1 VWVNVTL
8 TYFPLH
14 LNFALE
20 CALKQVQ
27 ENFKWLE
34 LNEIYQLLVFGD
46 DINILRE
53 NVNNIKEN
61 KPR

>member
-1 VWVNVTL
+1 
-8 TYFPLH
+8 
-14 LNFALE
+14 
-20 CALKQVQ
+20 
-27 ENFKWLE
+27 LE